1 MLNKVEHT
9 EREEPQGRMKIA
21 VVNGNVV
28 FGAPM
33 NQSYFT
39 RVNNIC
45 GTVTHCQIPSPK
57 PTGYFG
63 MSDAVTVWRGTVY
76 HMLPNGVSFA
86 IEEQRCQSLDQALEW
101 TATKIM
107 KVLQTGGKVCQQ
119 SS

>member
-9 EREEPQGRMKIA
+9 EREEPHGRTKIA

-28 FGAPM
+28 FGALLS
-33 NQSYFT
+33 QSYVT

-45 GTVTHCQIPSPK
+45 GTVTSCQIPSPE
-57 PTGYFG
+57 PPGYFG
-63 MSDAVTVWRGTVY
+63 MAGLVTAWRGAVY
-76 HMLPNGVSFA
+76 HMLPTGVSFT

-107 KVLQTGGKVCQQ
+107 KVLQTGGTVCQQ
-119 SS
+119 SN